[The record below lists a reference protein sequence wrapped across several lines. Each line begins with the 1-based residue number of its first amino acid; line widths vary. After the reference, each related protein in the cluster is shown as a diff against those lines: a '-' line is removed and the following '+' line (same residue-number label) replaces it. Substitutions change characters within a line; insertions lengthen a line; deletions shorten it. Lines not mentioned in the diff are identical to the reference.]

1 MATPDDH
8 PRRLYRSRRDRML
21 FGVSAGFAHYFNM
34 DPTIFRLLFVGA
46 IIFTAIFPGVLFYV
60 ICAIIIPEEPVSA

>member
-8 PRRLYRSRRDRML
+8 PRRLYRSRQDRML
-21 FGVSAGFAHYFNM
+21 FGVASGFARYFNM
-34 DPTIFRLLFVGA
+34 DPTVFRLLFVGA
-46 IIFTAIFPGVLFYV
+46 VIFTAIFPGVLFYV

>member
-1 MATPDDH
+1 MADDN
-8 PRRLYRSRRDRML
+8 PKRLYRSRTDRML
-21 FGVSAGFAHYFNM
+21 FGVAGGFARYFNM

-46 IIFTAIFPGVLFYV
+46 VIFTALFPGILFYV